1 VAYYPR
7 WFSGSLSYISQG
19 VHPVGESLEAISR
32 IAEGRERARSISRQD
47 PSGLFEVRV
56 SILFQ
61 YFPSNDGRR
70 PQKGRPSHQT
80 SRYWQLLTFPG
91 IAVILAVC
99 FQGETWCAKVV
110 KGSKIEMTSPADRAN
125 EAELVERLRNGDPT
139 AMEQLFNTYFDR
151 LYSLV
156 FHEVGRDQAVAEDV
170 TQEIFLNALT
180 SIGKFRGQSKLY
192 TWLCSIA
199 HHKIADFYRRQERER
214 KYSKQASG
222 AIGPEQIADTGRPV
236 PSMTE
241 SEETRHAVEQALLKL
256 PLDYRQVLILKYV
269 EEMSVREISQI
280 VQRSPK
286 SVEGLLAR
294 ARKALRDYLV
304 ASGEGFR

>member
-1 VAYYPR
+1 MT
-7 WFSGSLSYISQG
+7 GS
-19 VHPVGESLEAISR
+19 
-32 IAEGRERARSISRQD
+32 
-47 PSGLFEVRV
+47 
-56 SILFQ
+56 
-61 YFPSNDGRR
+61 
-70 PQKGRPSHQT
+70 
-80 SRYWQLLTFPG
+80 
-91 IAVILAVC
+91 
-99 FQGETWCAKVV
+99 
-110 KGSKIEMTSPADRAN
+110 ADRAN
-125 EAELVERLRNGDPT
+125 EAELVERLRYGDLA

-214 KYSKQASG
+214 KYRKRASNTG
-222 AIGPEQIADTGRPV
+222 NIEPEQIPDTGRSI

-241 SEETRHAVEQALLKL
+241 SEETRHAVEQALLRL

-280 VQRSPK
+280 MQRSPK

-294 ARKALRDYLV
+294 ARKVLRACLV